1 VRRVRGQGDTSR
13 EAAGVARD
21 YELHLAE
28 EAAAGRIS
36 RAELLRRAAVVGLSA
51 STVQLLAACQGDDD
65 DGTSAAPERPRR
77 GGTLVFG
84 TPVSGREP
92 DPWFA
97 IDTGGVVTAQLA
109 CEYLARP
116 GQGNVLRPALATSW
130 RPGATTREWTFDLR
144 RDVRFHD
151 GTSLTADDVVATFDV
166 IADPKRGS
174 SALSAFGGVLSRG
187 AVEKVGEHRVRFHLD
202 RPYADFPYLV
212 SNYTY
217 SAVILPRT
225 YEPGTFVQGGV
236 GTGPYVLRDYVP
248 TQQARYVRNGRY
260 WRRGLPY
267 LEGVTLRYYADYA
280 AIVLALQSGEADVT
294 LEARYQGSQALF
306 DNPQIRMQREPSSA
320 YRALHLRVDRPP
332 LDSPLVRRAI
342 ALSLDRPALV
352 QGLYNGR
359 ADIGNDHAFA
369 PVYPTHPDTPAQR
382 RQDHADSRRLLEQA
396 GHPRGLALTLTIE
409 QFEDVPQ
416 YGIFAKEMCKPAGID
431 VKLEIL
437 SQTEYYG
444 SGDNQPWLSVP
455 AGITDWASR
464 GTASQTIGP
473 AYRCGAVWNSAHWCD
488 QRFERLMRDFDGEL
502 DVQRRRRLAADA
514 AQVQHDAVPAVIAY
528 WIDDLRASRTD
539 VRGLATGPRPDM
551 ATIWRSA

>member
-1 VRRVRGQGDTSR
+1 VSLGGSDTGRDAS
-13 EAAGVARD
+13 GVARD

-28 EAAAGRIS
+28 EAAAGRLS
-36 RAELLRRAAVVGLSA
+36 RSELLRRAAVVGLSA
-51 STVQLLAACQGDDD
+51 SSVQMLLAACGGGGDD
-65 DGTSAAPERPRR
+65 GAEALGKPRR
-77 GGTLVFG
+77 GGSLVLG

-97 IDTGGVVTAQLA
+97 IDTGGVVTGQLA
-109 CEYLARP
+109 CEYLVRP
-116 GQGNVLRPALATSW
+116 GQGNVLRPTLAVSW
-130 RPGATTREWTFDLR
+130 RPGATTKEWTFDLR

-151 GTSLTADDVVATFDV
+151 GSLLTADDVVATFDV
-166 IADPKRGS
+166 ITDPNGGS
-174 SALSAFGGVLSRG
+174 SALSAFGGVLSPG
-187 AVEKVGEHRVRFHLD
+187 GVEAVGEHQVRFHLD

-217 SAVILPRT
+217 SSVILPRT
-225 YEPGTFVQGGV
+225 YEVGTFAQGGV
-236 GTGPYVLRDYVP
+236 GTGPFVLREYVP
-248 TQQARYVRNGRY
+248 NEHVSYVRNARY

-267 LEGVTLRYYADYA
+267 LEEVTLRYYADYA

-306 DNPQIRMQREPSSA
+306 ANPEIRMQREPSSA

-359 ADIGNDHAFA
+359 ADVGNDHAFA
-369 PVYPTHPDTPAQR
+369 PVYPTAPDTPVQR
-382 RQDHADSRRLLEQA
+382 RQDHAEARRLLEQA

-416 YGIFAKEMCKPAGID
+416 YGIFAKEMCRPAGID

-437 SQTEYYG
+437 SQAEYYG
-444 SGDNQPWLSVP
+444 SGDNQPWLEVP

-488 QRFERLMRDFDGEL
+488 DRFERLMREFDGEL
-502 DVQRRRRLAADA
+502 DVQRRKQLAADA
-514 AQVQHDAVPAVIAY
+514 AQIQHDAVPAVISY
-528 WIDDLRASRTD
+528 WIDDLRASR
-539 VRGLATGPRPDM
+539 VSVGGLATGPRPDM
-551 ATIWRSA
+551 ATMWRSA

>member
-1 VRRVRGQGDTSR
+1 
-13 EAAGVARD
+13 
-21 YELHLAE
+21 
-28 EAAAGRIS
+28 
-36 RAELLRRAAVVGLSA
+36 VGLSA
-51 STVQLLAACQGDDD
+51 STVQMLAAACAGGGDD
-65 DGTSAAPERPRR
+65 GAEALGKPRR
-77 GGTLVFG
+77 GGSLVLG

-97 IDTGGVVTAQLA
+97 IDSGGVVTGQLA
-109 CEYLARP
+109 CEYLVRP
-116 GQGNVLRPALATSW
+116 GEGNVLRPALATAW
-130 RPGATTREWTFDLR
+130 RPGGTTKEWTFDLR

-151 GTSLTADDVVATFDV
+151 GSPLTAEDVVATFDV
-166 IADPKRGS
+166 ITDPKGAS
-174 SALSAFGGVLSRG
+174 SALSAFGGVLSPG
-187 AVEKVGEHRVRFHLD
+187 GVEAAGEHQVRFHLD

-225 YEPGTFVQGGV
+225 YEVGTFVQGGV
-236 GTGPYVLRDYVP
+236 GTGPFVLREYVP
-248 TQQARYVRNGRY
+248 NEEARYVRNARY

-267 LEGVTLRYYADYA
+267 LESVTLRYYADYA

-306 DNPQIRMQREPSSA
+306 DNPEIRMQREPSSA

-352 QGLYNGR
+352 QGLYDGR
-359 ADIGNDHAFA
+359 ADVGNDHAFA

-382 RQDHADSRRLLEQA
+382 RQDHAEAQRLLEQA
-396 GHPRGLALTLTIE
+396 GHPRGIALPLTIE

-416 YGIFAKEMCKPAGID
+416 YGIFAKEMCRPAGID

-437 SQTEYYG
+437 PQAEYYG
-444 SGDNQPWLSVP
+444 SGDNQPWLEVP

-488 QRFERLMRDFDGEL
+488 ERFERLMRDFDGEL
-502 DVQRRRRLAADA
+502 DVQRRQQLAADA

-528 WIDDLRASRTD
+528 WIDDLRASR
-539 VRGLATGPRPDM
+539 VSVGGLATGPRPDM
-551 ATIWRSA
+551 ATMWRAA

>member
-1 VRRVRGQGDTSR
+1 
-13 EAAGVARD
+13 
-21 YELHLAE
+21 LAE
-28 EAAAGRIS
+28 EAAAGRLS
-36 RAELLRRAAVVGLSA
+36 RAELLRRAAVLGLSA
-51 STVQLLAACQGDDD
+51 SAVQVLAAACAG
-65 DGTSAAPERPRR
+65 GGEENAAETEGRPRR

-97 IDTGGVVTAQLA
+97 IDSGGVVTGQLA
-109 CEYLARP
+109 CEYLVRP
-116 GQGNVLRPALATSW
+116 GQGNVLQPALAESW
-130 RPGATTREWTFDLR
+130 RPGATTKEWTFDLR

-151 GTSLTADDVVATFDV
+151 GSSMTADDVVATFRV

-174 SALSAFGGVLSRG
+174 SALSAFGGVLSPG
-187 AVEKVGEHRVRFHLD
+187 GVEKAGPHRVRFHLE

-225 YEPGTFVQGGV
+225 YEPGTFVEGGV
-236 GTGPYVLRDYVP
+236 GTGPYILRDYVP
-248 TQQARYVRNGRY
+248 AEQARYVRNARY
-260 WRRGLPY
+260 WRPRLPY

-306 DNPQIRMQREPSSA
+306 DNSSIRMQREPSSA

-369 PVYPTHPDTPAQR
+369 PVYPTHPGTPGQR
-382 RQDHADSRRLLEQA
+382 RQDHAEARRLLEQA
-396 GHPRGLALTLTIE
+396 GHPRGVDLTLTIE

-437 SQTEYYG
+437 SQAEYYG
-444 SGDNQPWLSVP
+444 SGDNQPWLRVP

-488 QRFERLMRDFDGEL
+488 ERFERLMHDFDAEL
-502 DVQRRRRLAADA
+502 DLQRRRRLAADA
-514 AQVQHDAVPAVIAY
+514 AQIQHDAVPAVIAY

-539 VRGLATGPRPDM
+539 VGGLATGPRPDM
-551 ATIWRSA
+551 ARIWRSA

>member
-1 VRRVRGQGDTSR
+1 MRLGKTDTSKA
-13 EAAGVARD
+13 AAGVARD

-28 EAAAGRIS
+28 EALAGRLS

-51 STVQLLAACQGDDD
+51 SSVHLLAACAGDSGADATETE
-65 DGTSAAPERPRR
+65 GRPRR
-77 GGTLVFG
+77 GGTIVLG

-97 IDTGGVVTAQLA
+97 IDSGGVVTGQLA
-109 CEYLARP
+109 CEYLVRP
-116 GQGNVLRPALATSW
+116 GRQNVLQPALATAW

-151 GTSLTADDVVATFDV
+151 GSPLSADDVVATFDV
-166 IADPKRGS
+166 ISDPKSGS
-174 SALSAFGGVLSRG
+174 SALSAFSGVLSPG
-187 AVEKVGEHRVRFHLD
+187 GVEKAGTHRVRFHLD

-217 SAVILPRT
+217 SAVILPHT

-236 GTGPYVLRDYVP
+236 GTGPFVLRDYVP
-248 TQQARYVRNGRY
+248 NQEARYVRNARY
-260 WRRGLPY
+260 SRQGLPY
-267 LEGVTLRYYADYA
+267 LEAVTLRYYADYA
-280 AIVLALQSGEADVT
+280 AIVLALQSGEAHVT

-306 DNPQIRMQREPSSA
+306 DNPSIRMQREPSSA
-320 YRALHLRVDRPP
+320 YRALHLRVDTKP

-352 QGLYNGR
+352 QGLYSGR
-359 ADIGNDHAFA
+359 ADVGNDHAFA
-369 PVYPTHPDTPAQR
+369 PVYPTRPDSPPQR
-382 RQDHADSRRLLEQA
+382 RQDTAEARRLLAQA
-396 GHPRGLALTLTIE
+396 GHPRGLALPLTIE

-416 YGIFAKEMCKPAGID
+416 YGIFAKQMCKAAGID

-437 SQTEYYG
+437 SQAEYYG
-444 SGDNQPWLSVP
+444 SGKNQPWLTVP

-488 QRFERLMRDFDGEL
+488 ERFERLMHDFDADL
-502 DVQRRRRLAADA
+502 DLQRRRGLAAEA
-514 AQVQHDAVPAVIAY
+514 ARIQHDAVPAVIAY
-528 WIDDLRASRTD
+528 WIDDLRASR
-539 VRGLATGPRPDM
+539 VEVGGLATGPRPDM
-551 ATIWRSA
+551 ARMWRAA

>member
-1 VRRVRGQGDTSR
+1 VRVGRNDTGR

-21 YELHLAE
+21 YGLHLAE
-28 EAAAGRIS
+28 EAAAGRLS
-36 RAELLRRAAVVGLSA
+36 RGELLRRAAVVGLSA
-51 STVQLLAACQGDDD
+51 STVQLLAACQSDD
-65 DGTSAAPERPRR
+65 DGGATESAGQPRR

-97 IDTGGVVTAQLA
+97 IDTGGVVTAQFA
-109 CEYLARP
+109 CEYLVRP
-116 GQGNVLRPALATSW
+116 GPENVLQPNLATSW
-130 RPGATTREWTFDLR
+130 RPGATTNEWTFDLR

-151 GTSLTADDVVATFDV
+151 GSALTADDVVATFDV
-166 IADPKRGS
+166 ITDPKRGS
-174 SALSAFGGVLSRG
+174 SALSAFGGVLSRSG
-187 AVEKVGEHRVRFHLD
+187 VEKVNEHRVRFHLD

-225 YEPGTFVQGGV
+225 YEPGTFAQGGI

-248 TQQARYVRNGRY
+248 AEEAHYVRNGRY

-306 DNPQIRMQREPSSA
+306 DNPRIHMQREPSSA

-352 QGLYNGR
+352 EGLYSGR
-359 ADIGNDHAFA
+359 ADIGNDHGFA
-369 PVYPTHPDTPAQR
+369 PVYPTHPETPAQR
-382 RQDHADSRRLLEQA
+382 RQDHAEARRLLEQA
-396 GHPRGLALTLTIE
+396 GHSRGISLPLTIE

-431 VKLEIL
+431 LKLEIL
-437 SQTEYYG
+437 TQAEYYG
-444 SGDNQPWLSVP
+444 AGDNQPWLTVP

-464 GTASQTIGP
+464 GSASQTIGP

-488 QRFERLMRDFDGEL
+488 EQFEQLMREFDGEL
-502 DVQRRRRLAADA
+502 DLQRRRQLAAEA
-514 AQVQHDAVPAVIAY
+514 AQIQHDAVPAVIAY
-528 WIDDLRASRTD
+528 WIDDLRASGPR
-539 VRGLATGPRPDM
+539 VGGLVAGPRPDL
-551 ATIWRSA
+551 AAIWRSA

>member
-1 VRRVRGQGDTSR
+1 VRVGRNDTSK
-13 EAAGVARD
+13 EAAGLERD

-28 EAAAGRIS
+28 EAVAGGLS
-36 RAELLRRAAVVGLSA
+36 RAELLRRAAVIGLSA
-51 STVQLLAACQGDDD
+51 STVQVLAAACAGGED
-65 DGTSAAPERPRR
+65 DGAADPVGRPRR

-97 IDTGGVVTAQLA
+97 IDSGGVVTGQLA
-109 CEYLARP
+109 CEYLVRP
-116 GQGNVLRPALATSW
+116 GRDNVLQPALATSW
-130 RPGATTREWTFDLR
+130 RPGTTTKEWTFDLR
-144 RDVRFHD
+144 RGVRFHD
-151 GTSLTADDVVATFDV
+151 GSPLTADDVVATFDV
-166 IADPKRGS
+166 ITDPARGS

-187 AVEKVGEHRVRFHLD
+187 GVEKVGEQRVRFHLD

-212 SNYTY
+212 STYTY
-217 SAVILPRT
+217 SAVILPHA
-225 YEPGTFVQGGV
+225 YEPGTFAQGGV
-236 GTGPYVLRDYVP
+236 GTGPYILREYVP
-248 TQQARYVRNGRY
+248 NERASYVRNARY
-260 WRRGLPY
+260 WRKGVPY

-332 LDSPLVRRAI
+332 LDSALVRRAI
-342 ALSLDRPALV
+342 ALSLDRPALI
-352 QGLYNGR
+352 QGLYSGR

-369 PVYPTHPDTPAQR
+369 PVYPTRPDAPAQR
-382 RQDHADSRRLLEQA
+382 RQDHNAARRLLEQA
-396 GHPRGLALTLTIE
+396 GHPRGIGLTLTIE

-416 YGIFAKEMCKPAGID
+416 YGIFVKEMCKPAGID
-431 VKLEIL
+431 LKLEIL
-437 SQTEYYG
+437 SQAEYYG
-444 SGDNQPWLSVP
+444 SGDNQPWLRVP

-488 QRFERLMRDFDGEL
+488 RRFERLMHDFDAEL
-502 DVQRRRRLAADA
+502 DLQRRRQLSAEA
-514 AQVQHDAVPAVIAY
+514 AQIQHDAVPAVIAY
-528 WIDDLRASRTD
+528 WIDDLRASRAN
-539 VRGLATGPRPDM
+539 VGGLVTGPRPDM

>member
-1 VRRVRGQGDTSR
+1 VPRVRGQGDRSS

-28 EAAAGRIS
+28 EAAAGRLS
-36 RAELLRRAAVVGLSA
+36 RKELLRRAAVVGLSA

-65 DGTSAAPERPRR
+65 EGAADSGERPRR

-109 CEYLARP
+109 CEYLVRP
-116 GQGNVLRPALATSW
+116 GQGNVLRPALAESW

-151 GTSLTADDVVATFDV
+151 GTALTADDVVATFDV

-187 AVEKVGEHRVRFHLD
+187 GIEKAGEHRVRFHLD

-306 DNPQIRMQREPSSA
+306 DNPSIRMQREPSSA

-352 QGLYNGR
+352 QGLYSGR

-382 RQDHADSRRLLEQA
+382 RQDYAEARRLLEQA
-396 GHPRGLALTLTIE
+396 GHPRGLALDLTIE

-437 SQTEYYG
+437 SQAQYYG
-444 SGDNQPWLSVP
+444 SGANQPWLSVP

-488 QRFERLMRDFDGEL
+488 ERFERLMREFDGEL

-514 AQVQHDAVPAVIAY
+514 AKIQHDAVPAVIAY
-528 WIDDLRASRTD
+528 WIDDLRASRTS
-539 VRGLATGPRPDM
+539 VRGLSSGPRPDM
-551 ATIWRSA
+551 ATIWQSA

>member
-1 VRRVRGQGDTSR
+1 VL
-13 EAAGVARD
+13 ARD

-28 EAAAGRIS
+28 EAAAGRLS
-36 RAELLRRAAVVGLSA
+36 RAELLRRAAVLGLSA
-51 STVQLLAACQGDDD
+51 STVGTLATACG
-65 DGTSAAPERPRR
+65 GGAGGGSEAIGRPRR
-77 GGTLVFG
+77 GGTLVLG

-97 IDTGGVVTAQLA
+97 IDTGGVVTGQLA

-116 GQGNVLRPALATSW
+116 GQGNVLRPTLAKSW
-130 RPGATTREWTFDLR
+130 RPGATTKEWTFDLR
-144 RDVRFHD
+144 PDVRFHD
-151 GTSLTADDVVATFDV
+151 GSLLTADDVVATFDV
-166 IADPKRGS
+166 ITDPKRGS
-174 SALSAFGGVLSRG
+174 SALSAFGGVLSPG
-187 AVEKVGEHRVRFHLD
+187 GVEKAGEHRVLFHLD

-217 SAVILPRT
+217 SAVILPRM
-225 YEPGTFVQGGV
+225 YEQGTFAHGGV
-236 GTGPYVLRDYVP
+236 GTGPFVLREYVP
-248 TQQARYVRNGRY
+248 NERTRYVRNARY

-267 LEGVTLRYYADYA
+267 LEGVTVRYYSDYA

-306 DNPQIRMQREPSSA
+306 DNSSIRMQREPSSA

-369 PVYPTHPDTPAQR
+369 PVYPTHPETPPQR
-382 RQDHADSRRLLEQA
+382 RQDHAEARRLLEQA
-396 GHPRGLALTLTIE
+396 GHPRGIALTLTIE

-431 VKLEIL
+431 IKLEIL
-437 SQTEYYG
+437 SQAGYYG
-444 SGDNQPWLSVP
+444 SGDNQPWLRVP

-473 AYRCGAVWNSAHWCD
+473 AYRCDAVWNSAHWCD
-488 QRFERLMRDFDGEL
+488 ERFEQLMRDFDGEL
-502 DVQRRRRLAADA
+502 DIQRRRQLAAGA
-514 AQVQHDAVPAVIAY
+514 ARIQHDAVPAVIAY
-528 WIDDLRASRTD
+528 WIDDLRASRAD
-539 VRGLATGPRPDM
+539 VGGLATGPRPDM
-551 ATIWRSA
+551 ATMWRSG

>member
-1 VRRVRGQGDTSR
+1 MRLDGPNTTVDGGK
-13 EAAGVARD
+13 GVARD
-21 YELHLAE
+21 YALHLAE
-28 EAAAGRIS
+28 EASAGRLS

-51 STVQLLAACQGDDD
+51 STVQLLAAACSGGDEEGAEDAE
-65 DGTSAAPERPRR
+65 GRPRR
-77 GGTLVFG
+77 GGTLVLG

-97 IDTGGVVTAQLA
+97 IDSGGVVTGQLA
-109 CEYLARP
+109 CEYLVRP
-116 GQGNVLRPALATSW
+116 GEGNVLQPALATRWS
-130 RPGATTREWTFDLR
+130 PGTTTQEWTFDLR
-144 RDVRFHD
+144 RGVRFHD
-151 GTSLTADDVVATFDV
+151 GSFLTADDVVATFQV

-174 SALSAFGGVLSRG
+174 SALSAFGGVLSPSG
-187 AVEKVGEHRVRFHLD
+187 VEKAGEHLVRFHLD

-225 YEPGTFVQGGV
+225 YEPGTFAQGGV
-236 GTGPYVLRDYVP
+236 GTGPFILRDYVP
-248 TQQARYVRNGRY
+248 NEQARYVRNTRY

-332 LDSPLVRRAI
+332 LDSPLVRQAI

-352 QGLYNGR
+352 QGLYSGR

-369 PVYPTHPDTPAQR
+369 PVYPTHPGTPAQR
-382 RQDHADSRRLLEQA
+382 RQDHAEARRLLEQA
-396 GHPRGLALTLTIE
+396 GHPRGLALQLTIE

-431 VKLEIL
+431 LQLVIL
-437 SQTEYYG
+437 SQAEYYG
-444 SGDNQPWLSVP
+444 SGDNQPWLTVP

-473 AYRCGAVWNSAHWCD
+473 AYRCDAVWNSAHWCD
-488 QRFERLMRDFDGEL
+488 ERFEHLMRDFDGEL
-502 DVQRRRRLAADA
+502 DVQRRRQLAADA
-514 AQVQHDAVPAVIAY
+514 AQIQHDAVPAVIAY
-528 WIDDLRASRTD
+528 WIDDLRASR
-539 VRGLATGPRPDM
+539 VNVGGLATGPRPDM
-551 ATIWRSA
+551 ATMWRAA

>member
-1 VRRVRGQGDTSR
+1 VRLGRSDTSR
-13 EAAGVARD
+13 ETAAVARD
-21 YELHLAE
+21 YRLHLAE
-28 EAAAGRIS
+28 EVAAGRLS

-51 STVQLLAACQGDDD
+51 STVQLLATGCQGDDD
-65 DGTSAAPERPRR
+65 GGAADPAERPRR
-77 GGTLVFG
+77 GGTVAFG

-92 DPWFA
+92 DPWFVF
-97 IDTGGVVTAQLA
+97 DTGGVVTAQLA
-109 CEYLARP
+109 CEYLVRP
-116 GQGNVLRPALATSW
+116 GRENVLQPALATAW
-130 RPGATTREWTFDLR
+130 RPGATTKEWTFDLR
-144 RDVRFHD
+144 RGVRFHD
-151 GTSLTADDVVATFDV
+151 GSVLTADDVVATFKV
-166 IADPKRGS
+166 IADPKRGA
-174 SALSAFGGVLSRG
+174 SALSALGGVLSPDG
-187 AVEKVGEHRVRFHLD
+187 VEKAGGHRVRFHLD

-217 SAVILPRT
+217 GTVILPRS
-225 YEPGTFVQGGV
+225 YEPGIFAQGGV
-236 GTGPYVLRDYVP
+236 GTGPYVLREYVP
-248 TQQARYVRNGRY
+248 NERARYVRNTRY
-260 WRRGLPY
+260 WRPGLPY
-267 LEGVTLRYYADYA
+267 LEDVTLRYYADYA

-306 DNPQIRMQREPSSA
+306 DNPRIRMQREPSSA

-352 QGLYNGR
+352 QGLYSGR

-382 RQDHADSRRLLEQA
+382 RQDHAEARRLLEQA
-396 GHPRGLALTLTIE
+396 GHPRGLALPLTIE

-431 VKLEIL
+431 LKLEIL
-437 SQTEYYG
+437 SQAQYYG

-488 QRFERLMRDFDGEL
+488 ERFERLMREFDGEL
-502 DVQRRRRLAADA
+502 DVPRRRRLAADA
-514 AQVQHDAVPAVIAY
+514 AQIQHDAVPAVIAY
-528 WIDDLRASRTD
+528 WIDDLRASRVE
-539 VRGLATGPRPDM
+539 VRGIGGGPRPDM
-551 ATIWRSA
+551 ATIWRAA

>member
-1 VRRVRGQGDTSR
+1 VRLGRSDTSR
-13 EAAGVARD
+13 EAAALAHD

-28 EAAAGRIS
+28 EAAAGRLS
-36 RAELLRRAAVVGLSA
+36 RGELLRRAAVVGISA
-51 STVQLLAACQGDDD
+51 STVSALAAACQSDDD
-65 DGTSAAPERPRR
+65 DAAETVAKPRR

-97 IDTGGVVTAQLA
+97 IDTGGVVTAQFA
-109 CEYLARP
+109 CEYLVRP
-116 GQGNVLRPALATSW
+116 GQENVLQPALATSW
-130 RPGATTREWTFDLR
+130 RPGATTKEWIFDLR
-144 RDVRFHD
+144 RGVRFHD
-151 GTSLTADDVVATFDV
+151 GSSLTADDVVATFDV

-174 SALSAFGGVLSRG
+174 SALSALGGVLSPG
-187 AVEKVGEHRVRFHLD
+187 GVEKAGEYRVRFHLD
-202 RPYADFPYLV
+202 RPYADFPYLI

-225 YEPGTFVQGGV
+225 YEQGTFVQGGV
-236 GTGPYVLRDYVP
+236 GTGPYVLRDYAP
-248 TQQARYVRNGRY
+248 NEHARYVRNGRY

-267 LEGVTLRYYADYA
+267 LEDLTLRYYADYA
-280 AIVLALQSGEADVT
+280 AIVLALQSGESDVT

-306 DNPQIRMQREPSSA
+306 DNPDIRMQREPSSA

-359 ADIGNDHAFA
+359 ADVGNDHAFA
-369 PVYPTHPDTPAQR
+369 PVFPTHPDSPPQR
-382 RQDHADSRRLLEQA
+382 RQDHAAARRLLQEA
-396 GHPRGLALTLTIE
+396 GHPRGISVPLTIE

-431 VKLEIL
+431 LKLEIIT
-437 SQTEYYG
+437 QAEYYG
-444 SGDNQPWLSVP
+444 SGDNQPWLNVP

-464 GTASQTIGP
+464 GSASQTIGP

-488 QRFERLMRDFDGEL
+488 ERFERIMRDFDGEL
-502 DVQRRRRLAADA
+502 DVQRRRQLAAEA
-514 AQVQHDAVPAVIAY
+514 AQIQHDEVPAVISY
-528 WIDDLRASRTD
+528 WIDDLRASRSI
-539 VRGLATGPRPDM
+539 VGGLATGPRPDL
-551 ATIWRSA
+551 AAIWRSA

>member
-1 VRRVRGQGDTSR
+1 MRLGRSDTTR
-13 EAAGVARD
+13 AAAGVSRD

-28 EAAAGRIS
+28 EAAAGRLS

-51 STVQLLAACQGDDD
+51 SAVQVLAAGCSGDDG
-65 DGTSAAPERPRR
+65 DGGSEADGRPRR
-77 GGTLVFG
+77 GGALVIA
-84 TPVSGREP
+84 TPVTGREP

-97 IDTGGVVTAQLA
+97 IDSGGVVTSQLA
-109 CEYLARP
+109 CEYLVRP
-116 GQGNVLRPALATSW
+116 GQGNVLRPTLAESW
-130 RPGATTREWTFDLR
+130 RPGATTKEWTFDLR
-144 RDVRFHD
+144 RGVRFHD
-151 GTSLTADDVVATFDV
+151 GSPLTADDVVATFEV
-166 IADPKRGS
+166 ITDPKRGS
-174 SALSAFGGVLSRG
+174 SALSAFGGVLSPG
-187 AVEKVGEHRVRFHLD
+187 GVEKAGEHQVRFHLD

-225 YEPGTFVQGGV
+225 YEPGTFAQGGV
-236 GTGPYVLRDYVP
+236 GTGPYVLREYVP
-248 TQQARYVRNGRY
+248 NEHVRYVRNARY
-260 WRRGLPY
+260 WRRSLPY
-267 LEGVTLRYYADYA
+267 LEEVTLRYYGDYA

-294 LEARYQGSQALF
+294 LEARYQGSQPLF
-306 DNPQIRMQREPSSA
+306 DNPRIRMQREPSSA
-320 YRALHLRVDRPP
+320 YRALHLRVDTPP

-352 QGLYNGR
+352 QGLYSGR

-369 PVYPTHPDTPAQR
+369 PVYPTHPETPAQR
-382 RQDHADSRRLLEQA
+382 RQDHDAARRLLERA
-396 GHPRGLALTLTIE
+396 GHPRGIALTLTIE

-431 VKLEIL
+431 VTLEIL
-437 SQTEYYG
+437 SQAEYFG
-444 SGDNQPWLSVP
+444 SGDNQPWLRVP

-488 QRFERLMRDFDGEL
+488 EQFERLMRDFDGEL
-502 DVQRRRRLAADA
+502 DVQRRRRLAAQA

-528 WIDDLRASRTD
+528 WIDDLRASH
-539 VRGLATGPRPDM
+539 VSVGGLATGPRPDM
-551 ATIWRSA
+551 ATMWKSA

>member
-1 VRRVRGQGDTSR
+1 L
-13 EAAGVARD
+13 ARD

-28 EAAAGRIS
+28 EAAAGRLS
-36 RAELLRRAAVVGLSA
+36 RGELLRRAAVVGLSA
-51 STVQLLAACQGDDD
+51 STVPMLAAACQSDEDAAET
-65 DGTSAAPERPRR
+65 DGQPRR

-84 TPVSGREP
+84 TPVTGREP

-97 IDTGGVVTAQLA
+97 IDTGGVVTAQFS
-109 CEYLARP
+109 CEYLLRP
-116 GQGNVLRPALATSW
+116 GQENVLQPALATAW
-130 RPGATTREWTFDLR
+130 RPGATTQEWTFDLR
-144 RDVRFHD
+144 RGVRFHD
-151 GTSLTADDVVATFDV
+151 GSSLTADDVVATFDV
-166 IADPKRGS
+166 IADPERGS

-187 AVEKVGEHRVRFHLD
+187 GVEKAGEYRVRFHLD

-236 GTGPYVLRDYVP
+236 GTGPYVLRDYAANE
-248 TQQARYVRNGRY
+248 QARYVRNGRY

-306 DNPQIRMQREPSSA
+306 DNPAIRMQREPSSA

-359 ADIGNDHAFA
+359 ADVGNDHAFA
-369 PVYPTHPDTPAQR
+369 PVFPTAPETPPQR
-382 RQDHADSRRLLEQA
+382 RQDHAAARGLLEQA
-396 GHPRGLALTLTIE
+396 GHQRGISIPLTIE

-431 VKLEIL
+431 LKLEIL
-437 SQTEYYG
+437 SQAQYYG
-444 SGDNQPWLSVP
+444 SGDNQPWLTVP

-464 GTASQTIGP
+464 GSASQTIGP

-488 QRFERLMRDFDGEL
+488 QRFEQLMRDFDGEL
-502 DVQRRRRLAADA
+502 DLQRRRQLAAEA
-514 AQVQHDAVPAVIAY
+514 AQIQHDEVPAVIAY
-528 WIDDLRASRTD
+528 WIDDLRASRTT
-539 VRGLATGPRPDM
+539 VGGLVAGPRPDF
-551 ATIWRSA
+551 AAIWRAA

>member
-1 VRRVRGQGDTSR
+1 VHLTGSDTTK
-13 EAAGVARD
+13 EAAGVSQD
-21 YELHLAE
+21 YKLHLAE
-28 EAAAGRIS
+28 EAAAGRLS

-51 STVQLLAACQGDDD
+51 STVQLLAAACTGSDEDGDSEAV
-65 DGTSAAPERPRR
+65 GRPRR
-77 GGTLVFG
+77 GGTVVFG

-97 IDTGGVVTAQLA
+97 IDTGGVVTGQLA
-109 CEYLARP
+109 CEYLVRP
-116 GQGNVLRPALATSW
+116 GQENVLRPALAASW
-130 RPGATTREWTFDLR
+130 RPGATTKEWTFDLR

-151 GTSLTADDVVATFDV
+151 GSPLGADDVVATFDV

-174 SALSAFGGVLSRG
+174 SALSAFGGVLSPG
-187 AVEKVGEHRVRFHLD
+187 AVEKTGEHRVRFHLD

-236 GTGPYVLRDYVP
+236 GTGPFVLREYVP
-248 TQQARYVRNGRY
+248 NEQARYVRNARY
-260 WRRGLPY
+260 WRSGLPY
-267 LEGVTLRYYADYA
+267 LEEVTLRYYADYA

-306 DNPQIRMQREPSSA
+306 DNPRIRMQREPSSA
-320 YRALHLRVDRPP
+320 YRALHLRVDQPP

-352 QGLYNGR
+352 RALYNGR
-359 ADIGNDHAFA
+359 ADVGNDHAFA
-369 PVYPTHPDTPAQR
+369 PVYPTHPETPAQR
-382 RQDHADSRRLLEQA
+382 RQDHAAARRLLEQA
-396 GHPRGLALTLTIE
+396 GHPRGLDLTLTIE

-437 SQTEYYG
+437 SQAEYYG
-444 SGDNQPWLSVP
+444 SGDNQPWLRVP

-488 QRFERLMRDFDGEL
+488 QSFERLMHDFDGEL
-502 DVQRRRRLAADA
+502 DVQRRRSLAADA
-514 AQVQHDAVPAVIAY
+514 ARIQHDAVPAVIAY
-528 WIDDLRASRTD
+528 WIDDLRASR
-539 VRGLATGPRPDM
+539 VEVGGLATGPRPDM
-551 ATIWRSA
+551 ASIWLSA

>member
-1 VRRVRGQGDTSR
+1 VT
-13 EAAGVARD
+13 RD

-28 EAAAGRIS
+28 EAAAGRLS

-51 STVQLLAACQGDDD
+51 SGVQVLAAACAD
-65 DGTSAAPERPRR
+65 DGGSDADKTGATPRR
-77 GGTLVFG
+77 GGTLVLG

-97 IDTGGVVTAQLA
+97 IDSGGVVTGQLA
-109 CEYLARP
+109 CEYLVRP
-116 GQGNVLRPALATSW
+116 GRGNVLQPALASAW
-130 RPGATTREWTFDLR
+130 RPGATTKEWTFDLR

-151 GTSLTADDVVATFDV
+151 GSPLTADDVVATFRV

-174 SALSAFGGVLSRG
+174 SALSAFGGVLSPDG
-187 AVEKVGEHRVRFHLD
+187 IEKVGEHRVRFHLD
-202 RPYADFPYLV
+202 RAYADFPYLV
-212 SNYTY
+212 STYTY

-225 YEPGTFVQGGV
+225 YEPGTFAEGGV
-236 GTGPYVLRDYVP
+236 GTGPFILRDYAP
-248 TQQARYVRNGRY
+248 NEQARYVRNTRY

-280 AIVLALQSGEADVT
+280 AIVLALQSGEADIT

-306 DNPQIRMQREPSSA
+306 DNPDIRMQREPSSA

-352 QGLYNGR
+352 QGLYSGR

-369 PVYPTHPDTPAQR
+369 PVYPTHPGGTPAQR
-382 RQDHADSRRLLEQA
+382 RQDHAEARRLLEQA
-396 GHPRGLALTLTIE
+396 GHPRGLALTLTLE

-416 YGIFAKEMCKPAGID
+416 YGIFAKEMCRPAGID
-431 VKLEIL
+431 LKLEIL
-437 SQTEYYG
+437 SQAEYYG
-444 SGDNQPWLSVP
+444 SGDNQPWLTVP

-488 QRFERLMRDFDGEL
+488 QAFERLMRDFDGEL
-502 DVQRRRRLAADA
+502 DVERRRQLATAA
-514 AQVQHDAVPAVIAY
+514 AQIQHDAVPAVIAY
-528 WIDDLRASRTD
+528 WIDDLRASR
-539 VRGLATGPRPDM
+539 VHVGGLATGPRPDM
-551 ATIWRSA
+551 ARMWRAA

>member
-1 VRRVRGQGDTSR
+1 
-13 EAAGVARD
+13 VAEVSRD

-28 EAAAGRIS
+28 EAAAGRLS
-36 RAELLRRAAVVGLSA
+36 RAELLRRAAVVGLSGSA
-51 STVQLLAACQGDDD
+51 VQVLAAGCSGADGDGGSEA
-65 DGTSAAPERPRR
+65 DGRPRR
-77 GGTLVFG
+77 GGALVIA
-84 TPVSGREP
+84 TPVTGREP
-92 DPWFA
+92 DPWFV
-97 IDTGGVVTAQLA
+97 IDTGGVVTSQLA
-109 CEYLARP
+109 CEYLVRP
-116 GQGNVLRPALATSW
+116 GQGNVLQPMLAESW
-130 RPGATTREWTFDLR
+130 RPGATTKEWAFDLR

-151 GTSLTADDVVATFDV
+151 GSPLTADDVVATFEV
-166 IADPKRGS
+166 ITDPKGGS
-174 SALSAFGGVLSRG
+174 SALSAFGGVLSPG
-187 AVEKVGEHRVRFHLD
+187 GVEKAGEHQVRFHLD

-225 YEPGTFVQGGV
+225 YEPGTFAQGGV
-236 GTGPYVLRDYVP
+236 GTGPYVLREYVP
-248 TQQARYVRNGRY
+248 NEHVRYVRNARY

-267 LEGVTLRYYADYA
+267 LEEVTLRYYADYA

-294 LEARYQGSQALF
+294 LEARYQGSQPLF
-306 DNPQIRMQREPSSA
+306 DNPLIRMQREPSSA
-320 YRALHLRVDRPP
+320 YRALHLRVDTPP

-352 QGLYNGR
+352 QGLYSGR

-369 PVYPTHPDTPAQR
+369 PVYPTHPETPAQR
-382 RQDHADSRRLLEQA
+382 RQDHDAARRLLERA
-396 GHPRGLALTLTIE
+396 GHPRGIALTLTIE

-431 VKLEIL
+431 VTLEIL
-437 SQTEYYG
+437 SQAEYFG
-444 SGDNQPWLSVP
+444 SGDNQPWLRVP

-488 QRFERLMRDFDGEL
+488 ERFEALMRDFDGDL
-502 DVQRRRRLAADA
+502 DVQRRRRLAAEA

-528 WIDDLRASRTD
+528 WIDDLRASR
-539 VRGLATGPRPDM
+539 VSVGGLATGPRPDM
-551 ATIWRSA
+551 ATMWKSP